1 MIKVCLN
8 CQTENSLDAVFC
20 SQCGMSV
27 TRAPTGE
34 EAVKAREAFE
44 AESPSGRRS
53 RPRPEQPP
61 TVSYRSV
68 RQLAG
73 LLVGLVICGIVWLGG
88 DVVGMFVDWVLSSA
102 SRACPAA
109 VCVFLPILAFAA
121 FMAWPAAKGLGAGL
135 AEMRDRIRASR
146 EARRL
151 GVDMIRRHLTGIE
164 LSKADLDGA
173 NAEGADLQG
182 AILPEASLVG
192 ATLRRANLSFADLR
206 SSDLEAA
213 NLAWAE
219 LERAIL
225 VEARLVG
232 ANLRSAN
239 LSRASLQ
246 RSDLS
251 NANLFRANLQ
261 GAHLESANL
270 LGAHLEGAN
279 VEGAHLAG
287 ANLDDTT
294 VMPEGWEEIVAT
306 RPEDEPLSESADEGG
321 VT

>member
-1 MIKVCLN
+1 MKLCLN
-8 CQTENSLDAVFC
+8 CQIENSLDAVFC
-20 SQCGMSV
+20 SQCGMSL

-61 TVSYRSV
+61 TVWYRSV
-68 RQLAG
+68 RWLAG
-73 LLVGLVICGIVWLGG
+73 LLVGLYLCVIFALLE
-88 DVVGMFVDWVLSSA
+88 DVDVEALVVSSP
-102 SRACPAA
+102 SGACLAT
-109 VCVFLPILAFAA
+109 VFLFLPILAFAA
-121 FMAWPAAKGLGAGL
+121 FMAWPAAQGLGAEV
-135 AEMRDRIRASR
+135 AEMWDRSRASR

-270 LGAHLEGAN
+270 LGAHLEEAN

-287 ANLDDTT
+287 AIFDDTT
-294 VMPEGWEEIVAT
+294 VMPEGWEEIVAS

-321 VT
+321 AT